1 MDIRNPEA
9 GELTELTSLI
19 SSALGYNKE
28 EPGVAR
34 DFPQLYQASNSKH
47 LWAAFEKKDLVAH
60 AGFFPSV
67 MKVESLSLPV
77 AGIGGVFT
85 KEEKQGQGLATQLI
99 EKCAREAKRGGA
111 ALAFL
116 WSDKHEFY
124 GKQGFHLVGR
134 QWTVALEPKHAAALT
149 AMGEKLGIPGNALK
163 ITDEAVS
170 TGEFLRQSHA
180 YLEIYPLGIARSPE
194 EHAQYLESGSCR
206 VISAWVGQQLAAYF
220 VIGKGKDLQNYIH
233 EWAGAEGALHHLAA
247 RCLQDFGHG
256 LFLLSPQFM
265 PDEVPWIYALDGAGV
280 PVSAEYLAL
289 VKLLDFSK
297 VKKLTHEY
305 MKQLGLEESD
315 LTMEESNGEYELIW
329 RGGEAQVF
337 DEAGFLRLLFGPEL
351 PENKE
356 MQAFLPMRLWYW
368 GMDSV

>member
-28 EPGVAR
+28 ERGVAK

-47 LWAAFEKKDLVAH
+47 LWAAFDDKKLVAH
-60 AGFFPSV
+60 AGFYPAV
-67 MKVESLSLPV
+67 LKVEGLGLPV

-85 KEEKQGQGLATQLI
+85 TEEKQGQGLATKLI
-99 EKCAREAKRGGA
+99 EKCVREAKRGGA

-124 GKQGFHLVGR
+124 GKLGFHLVGR
-134 QWTVALEPKHAAALT
+134 QWTVAFEPKHAPVLT
-149 AMGEKLGIPGNALK
+149 AMGEKLGIPANALQF
-163 ITDEAVS
+163 TDEKLD
-170 TGEFLRQSHA
+170 GEFLRQSHA
-180 YLEIYPLGIARSPE
+180 YLDVYPLGVARSPE
-194 EHAQYLESGSCR
+194 EHALYLESGSCR
-206 VISAWVGQQLAAYF
+206 VISAWVGKQLAAYF

-265 PDEVPWIYALDGAGV
+265 PDEVPWIYALDEAGV
-280 PVSAEYLAL
+280 PISAEYLAL
-289 VKLLDFSK
+289 VKMLDFSK
-297 VKKLTHEY
+297 IKKLTHDY
-305 MKQLGLEESD
+305 MKQLGIDESD
-315 LTMEESNGEYELIW
+315 LVIEESNGEYELTW
-329 RGGEAQVF
+329 RGGEPLVM

>member
-1 MDIRNPEA
+1 MDIRNPEP
-9 GELTELTSLI
+9 GEIAELTSLI
-19 SSALGYNKE
+19 SSALGYTKE
-28 EPGVAR
+28 ERGVAK
-34 DFPQLYQASNSKH
+34 DFPQLYQPSNSKH
-47 LWAAFEKKDLVAH
+47 LWAAFEENKLLAH
-60 AGFFPSV
+60 AGFYPAV
-67 MKVESLSLPV
+67 MRVESLPLPV

-85 KEEKQGQGLATQLI
+85 KEESQGQGLATKLL
-99 EKCAREAKRGGA
+99 EKCTREAKRGGA

-134 QWTVALEPKHAAALT
+134 QWTVALEPKHIPQLT
-149 AMGEKLGIPGNALK
+149 QLGEKLGFPLSALQ
-163 ITDEAVS
+163 ITDEKLDADL
-170 TGEFLRQSHA
+170 LRQTHA
-180 YLEIYPLGIARSPE
+180 FLEIYPIGVARSPE

-206 VISAWVGQQLAAYF
+206 VISAWVGKQLAAYF

-233 EWAGAEGALHHLAA
+233 EWAGAEGALSHLAA
-247 RCLQDFGHG
+247 RCLTDFGHG
-256 LFLLSPQFM
+256 LNLLSPQFM
-265 PDEVPWIYALDGAGV
+265 PDEVPWIYSLDEMGV
-280 PVSAEYLAL
+280 SISAEYLAL
-289 VKLLDFSK
+289 VKLLDFAK
-297 VKKLTHEY
+297 VKRLVHDY

-315 LTMEESNGEYELIW
+315 LTIEESNGEYELTW
-329 RGGEAQVF
+329 RGGEAIVV